1 MKAFATLIELLS
13 TTTKTTEKTEALL
26 QYFRVANDRDKVWAI
41 ALFTG
46 RRPRRTISSTLLKNW
61 CAAYC
66 NLPPWLLDECHH
78 TVGDLSETIA
88 LLIPVHSD
96 FVCASEPLHIYI
108 EKLISLSAATDE
120 EKKAFMLHCWQQLN
134 NTTERFVLNKLMS
147 GAFRIGVSQQLLIQA
162 LSKFVNLEASFIS
175 HCLTG
180 KWDPSVIGFYELINV
195 SAPSADVS
203 KPYPFCLAYP
213 LESEPNELGD
223 AASWQVEWKW
233 DGIRGQLI
241 KRKDT
246 AFVWSRG
253 EELITEKFPEFNLL
267 FQHLPNGIVLDGEI
281 IAAANDKPLPF
292 SLLQTRI
299 GRKQISK
306 KILSEV
312 PVRFFG
318 YDVLEYNGEDI
329 RQWPLSERRKI
340 LESVVVSI
348 NDHTLFISPTIEFT
362 NWDDLKQIQL
372 QSRAHAAEGVM
383 LKRKNSAYQIGR
395 KKGDWWKWKVDPY
408 TIDAVLI
415 YAQKGTGKRGNL
427 FTDYTFAV
435 RDGEKLVPFAKA
447 YSGLTNAEIAQVDA
461 FIKRNALEKFGPVRT
476 VKPELVFELAFEG
489 INKSSRHKS
498 GVAVRFPRIF
508 RWRKDKKLEDINSLD
523 DLKSMLNE

>member
-1 MKAFATLIELLS
+1 MKAFAALINNLS
-13 TTTKTTEKTEALL
+13 STTKTAEKIEALL
-26 QYFRVANDRDKVWAI
+26 QYFKIATDRDKVWAI

-46 RRPRRTISSTLLKNW
+46 RRPRRTISSTLLKSW
-61 CAAYC
+61 CASYC
-66 NLPPWLLDECHH
+66 NIPLWLLEECHH

-88 LLIPVHSD
+88 LLIP
-96 FVCASEPLHIYI
+96 ASEKNSYESDALHIYI
-108 EKLISLSAATDE
+108 EKLICLSSADDE
-120 EKKAFMLHCWQQLN
+120 EKKIYMLNCWQQLN
-134 NTTERFVLNKLMS
+134 NSTERFVFNKLMS

-162 LSKFVNLEASFIS
+162 LSKFVQMEASFVA
-175 HCLTG
+175 HCITG
-180 KWDPSVIGFYELINV
+180 KWDPSVIHFHELINV

-203 KPYPFCLAYP
+203 KPYPFCLSYP
-213 LESEPNELGD
+213 IESEPHNLGD

-299 GRKQISK
+299 GRKHISK
-306 KILSEV
+306 KVLSEV
-312 PVRFFG
+312 PVRFFA
-318 YDVLEYNGEDI
+318 YDVLEYNGEDL
-329 RQWPLSERRKI
+329 RQWPFEERRKI
-340 LESVVVSI
+340 VESVVAQI
-348 NDHTLFISPTIEFT
+348 NIHTLFISPKLEFS
-362 NWDDLKQIQL
+362 NWDDLKQL
-372 QSRAHAAEGVM
+372 HEQSRAHAAEGFM
-383 LKRKNSAYQIGR
+383 LKRKTSTYQIGR

-415 YAQKGTGKRGNL
+415 YAQKGSGKRGNL

-435 RDGEKLVPFAKA
+435 RDGDKLVPFAKA
-447 YSGLTNAEIAQVDA
+447 YSGLTNIEIAQVDA
-461 FIKRNALEKFGPVRT
+461 FVKRNAVEKFGPVRT

-489 INKSSRHKS
+489 INKSSRHKC

-508 RWRKDKKLEDINSLD
+508 RWRKDKKPEEINTLN
-523 DLKSMLNE
+523 DLKAMLHA